1 VDRRL
6 PLDRGEKIDTI
17 WTMSNWSRPSFLPCL
32 SNVLFGSLLLRVAR
46 AH

>member
-1 VDRRL
+1 
-6 PLDRGEKIDTI
+6 
-17 WTMSNWSRPSFLPCL
+17 MSNQSHPSFLLCL

>member
-1 VDRRL
+1 
-6 PLDRGEKIDTI
+6 
-17 WTMSNWSRPSFLPCL
+17 MSNQSHPSYLHCL